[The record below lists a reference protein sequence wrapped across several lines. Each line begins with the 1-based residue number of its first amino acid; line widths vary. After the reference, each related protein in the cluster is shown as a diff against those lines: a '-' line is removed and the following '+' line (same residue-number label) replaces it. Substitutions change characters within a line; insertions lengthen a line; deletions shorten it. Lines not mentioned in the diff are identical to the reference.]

1 MATSLVVE
9 HSAAESSY
17 VIGEAV
23 RSAGVSLERCRVYA
37 GEGPPRDAGEC
48 DGLIIMG
55 GPMSAG
61 SDAGFAT
68 RKAEVALI
76 EDAVVSGI
84 PVLGVCLGAQL
95 LAVAAGAAVYPGG
108 RGPEVGWAPVS
119 LSRGADDDPLFA
131 GLPPSWTVLHWHR
144 DTFDLPPGAVH
155 LASSERYTNQ
165 AFRLGDNAW
174 GVQFHIEVDR
184 AAVEAFALAFPDEA
198 ATVTGGVT
206 GGAADA
212 ALATL
217 QPLRDQLCSRFAELV
232 AASRPGKDA
241 VTLRSGN
248 SVA

>member
-1 MATSLVVE
+1 MATCLVVE
-9 HSAAESSY
+9 HAAAESSY
-17 VIGEAV
+17 AVGEAV
-23 RSAGVSLERCRVYA
+23 RSAGVSLERCRVHA
-37 GEGPPRDAGEC
+37 GEAPPRDAGGF

-76 EDAVVSGI
+76 EDAVARGI

-95 LAVAAGAAVYPGG
+95 LAVAAGAAVYQGG
-108 RGPEVGWAPVS
+108 RGLEIGWAPVS
-119 LSRGADDDPLFA
+119 LSRGAHDDPLLA
-131 GLPPSWTVLHWHR
+131 GLPESWTVLHWHG

-165 AFRLGDNAW
+165 AFRLGGNAW

-184 AAVEAFALAFPDEA
+184 DAVDAFALAFPDEA
-198 ATVTGGVT
+198 ATVPGGVA
-206 GGAADA
+206 GPVADA

-217 QPLRDQLCSRFAELV
+217 RPLRDQLCGRFAALV
-232 AASRPGKDA
+232 AGSRTDKRA
-241 VTLRSGN
+241 VTLGSGD
-248 SVA
+248 SVT